1 MNRNQPAA
9 VIAAQQKLLEAAS
22 RQVTINPRILKLPHE
37 PNLKLNFQNLQNNA
51 ELQQKLQLLG
61 KQVAAAAAANQG
73 SGTDMTHFNDSFL

>member
-22 RQVTINPRILKLPHE
+22 RQVIGWIYSSPTQKLSQPQEPPLK
-37 PNLKLNFQNLQNNA
+37 NFQNLQNNA

-73 SGTDMTHFNDSFL
+73 SGKDL